1 MAFSLNIILNIHSF
15 SIKSEIRCLKLTVQL
30 QIEGWREIIK
40 GMRIFP
46 QLFNPNRSSWTGYF
60 SPVGFAYS

>member
-1 MAFSLNIILNIHSF
+1 M
-15 SIKSEIRCLKLTVQL
+15 QL
-30 QIEGWREIIK
+30 QGWGEIIK
-40 GMRIFP
+40 GMRISP

>member
-1 MAFSLNIILNIHSF
+1 MAFLLNTVLNIDNLN
-15 SIKSEIRCLKLTVQL
+15 IKSEIRCLKLTVQL
-30 QIEGWREIIK
+30 QIESWREIIE
-40 GMRIFP
+40 GMRISP